1 MPSETPS
8 LVSSSRRHSARLSGL
23 AFTLALSSL
32 VPIAAGAQTPRS
44 LSVDFQVQPLDRAL
58 EALGRQAGLR
68 VVAAP
73 GLLLGRM
80 APALKA
86 VLTEQAA
93 FRELLKGSGLEA
105 RIDGGVATILP
116 VAGEAVLAEVRVKS
130 NAERET
136 AVTATRGYRPKRT
149 LTGTKTDT
157 PLSETPQAISVVTRE
172 QIEDQA
178 AISVGDVLNYASGV
192 RSNAYGV
199 DSRGD
204 WTRVRGTEPTQFMDG
219 LLQVYGYNNNV
230 RPDPYL
236 LERVEVLR
244 GPSSMLYGQGST
256 GGVINLQS
264 KRPQSDRQ
272 AEIGLQLGTFNRRQ
286 VQGDAT
292 GALSEDGHWSYRVV
306 GLARKS
312 DTQVDF
318 VPDNRYAIAPSLA
331 WRPDANTS
339 LTFLGY
345 WQKDESGSSATF
357 LPWSGTVLPNPN
369 GQIPTSR
376 FVSEPGYDDYTM
388 RQASLG
394 YAFEHRFSGAWT
406 LRQNVRYAA
415 NRGNYQSLYPG
426 SNFADPLHPYL
437 DADQRIISRSI
448 WANKR
453 DGHALVADQS
463 LEGSLK
469 TGAVENRLL
478 FGFDHLRYSENAAS
492 AFGFSPTFDLY
503 HPVYGNFTAPSLTPN
518 PSTELRQTGVYLQDQ
533 IKIASRFSI
542 LLGARR
548 DHVTNASEG
557 SPTDSDDAT
566 TLRGA
571 FMFLSDSGWSPYL
584 SYAESFQPVAGSN
597 FYHQRYKPLRGEQW
611 EAGVKFQS
619 ASGTTTFNAAC
630 YDLKEKNRQIPDP
643 TQPLN
648 NLQAG
653 QTKSKGFEAELKTR
667 LGRAFEVVANFDH
680 IDLDEQ
686 LEGVPANQGSLWG
699 RARFSLA
706 GLDGWSA
713 GVGLRH
719 TSAFRN
725 PGAPEVAQTTL
736 LDAML
741 ALDTGSWRWALNATN
756 LTDKIYTATILSRG
770 DAWYGARRNVVASLT
785 YRF

>member
-1 MPSETPS
+1 MPSGTPP
-8 LVSSSRRHSARLSGL
+8 LLSSRRHPARLGRW
-23 AFTLALSSL
+23 AFVLVISSL
-32 VPIAAGAQTPRS
+32 VPALAGVQVPQA
-44 LSVDFQVQPLDRAL
+44 LSVDLPAQPLGRAL
-58 EALGRQAGLR
+58 EALGRLTGLR
-68 VVAAP
+68 VVAVP
-73 GLLLGRM
+73 GLLEGRT

-86 VLTEQAA
+86 VLTAEAA
-93 FRELLKGSGLEA
+93 FRQLLKGSGLEA
-105 RIDGGVATILP
+105 RIEGGAASILP
-116 VAGEAVLAEVRVKS
+116 AAGEAVLAEVRVKS
-130 NAERET
+130 SAEQET
-136 AVTATRGYRPKRT
+136 ALSATRGYRPKRT

-178 AISVGDVLNYASGV
+178 AISVSDVLNYASGV

-264 KRPQSDRQ
+264 KRPQSEHA

-286 VQGDAT
+286 IQGDAT
-292 GALSEDGHWSYRVV
+292 GALADDGHWSYRVV
-306 GLARKS
+306 GVARKS

-318 VPDNRYAIAPSLA
+318 VPDNRYAIAPSVS
-331 WRPDANTS
+331 WRPDADTS

-376 FVSEPGYDDYTM
+376 FVSEPGYDEYNM

-394 YAFEHRFSGAWT
+394 YTFEHRFSSAWT

-415 NRGNYQSLYPG
+415 NRGSYQSLYPG
-426 SNFADPLHPYL
+426 SNFADPLNPYL
-437 DADQRIISRSI
+437 DPGQRIISRYI

-463 LEGSLK
+463 LEGTFR
-469 TGAVENRLL
+469 TGLVENRVLA
-478 FGFDHLRYSENAAS
+478 GFDHLRYSESAAS
-492 AFGFSPTFDLY
+492 AFGFSPAFDLY
-503 HPVYGNFTAPSLTPN
+503 HPVYGNFTAPDLTPN

-533 IKIASRFSI
+533 IKIASRLSI

-548 DHVTNASEG
+548 DHVSNASEG
-557 SPTDSDDAT
+557 SATDRDDAT
-566 TLRGA
+566 TVRGA
-571 FMFLSDSGWSPYL
+571 LMYLLDSGWSPYL

-611 EAGVKFQS
+611 EAGLKFQS
-619 ASGTTTFNAAC
+619 ASGATTFNAAY

-643 TQPLN
+643 SQPLN

-653 QTKSKGFEAELKTR
+653 QTQSKGFEAELKTR
-667 LGRAFEVVANFDH
+667 LGRTFELVANFDH
-680 IDLDEQ
+680 VDLDKQ

-713 GVGLRH
+713 GLGLRH

-725 PGAPEVAQTTL
+725 PGASEVAPTTL

-756 LTDKIYTATILSRG
+756 LTDKIYTATVLSRG
-770 DAWYGARRNVVASLT
+770 DAWYGARRNVIASLT

>member
-1 MPSETPS
+1 MLLGTLLSRASS
-8 LVSSSRRHSARLSGL
+8 LRPHARLGGL
-23 AFTLALSSL
+23 TLALAVSA
-32 VPIAAGAQTPRS
+32 VAPAARAQAPQAV
-44 LSVDFQVQPLDRAL
+44 SVNLPAQPLAQAL

-68 VVAAP
+68 VAVD
-73 GLLLGRM
+73 
-80 APALKA
+80 PALVA
-86 VLTEQAA
+86 GRTVPEV
-93 FRELLKGSGLEA
+93 KGSYTPEAALKVLLQGTGLEA
-105 RIDGGVATILP
+105 RIAGGTATIQR
-116 VAGEAVLAEVRVKS
+116 AGGEAVLAEVRVKG
-130 NAERET
+130 AAVRET
-136 AVTATRGYRPKRT
+136 ATSATTGYRPKRS

-157 PLSETPQAISVVTRE
+157 PLSETPQSVSVVSRE
-172 QIEDQA
+172 QIEDQG
-178 AISVGDVLNYASGV
+178 AISVSDVLNYASGV

-219 LLQVYGYNNNV
+219 LLQIYGYNNNV

-264 KRPQSDRQ
+264 KRPQAEQQ
-272 AEIGLQLGTFNRRQ
+272 AEIGLQLGTYDRRQ
-286 VQGDAT
+286 IQGDVT
-292 GALSEDGHWSYRVV
+292 GALTDDGRWSYRVV
-306 GLARKS
+306 GVGRKS

-318 VPDNRYAIAPSLA
+318 VPDNRYAIAPSVS

-369 GQIPTSR
+369 GRIPTSR
-376 FVSEPGYDDYTM
+376 FVSEPGYDEYNM

-394 YAFEHRFSGAWT
+394 YQFEHRFSDTWT
-406 LRQNVRYAA
+406 VRQNVRYAA
-415 NRGNYQSLYPG
+415 NRGSYQSLYPA
-426 SNFADPLHPYL
+426 SNFSDPLNPYL
-437 DADQRIISRSI
+437 DPDQRIISRYI

-453 DGHALVADQS
+453 DGHAFAADQS
-463 LEGSLK
+463 LEGNIK
-469 TGAVENRLL
+469 TGVVENRIL
-478 FGFDHLRYSENAAS
+478 FGFDHIRYSENAAS

-503 HPVYGNFTAPSLTPN
+503 NPVYGNFTAPDLTPN
-518 PSTELRQTGVYLQDQ
+518 PSTELRQTGIYLQDQ

-548 DHVTNASEG
+548 DHATNASEG
-557 SPTDSDDAT
+557 SPTDRDNAT
-566 TLRGA
+566 TVRGA
-571 FMFLSDSGWSPYL
+571 FMYLSDSGWSPYV

-597 FYHQRYKPLRGEQW
+597 FYNQRYKPLRGEQW

-619 ASGTTTFNAAC
+619 ASGATTFNAAY

-643 TQPLN
+643 VQPLN

-653 QTKSKGFEAELKTR
+653 ETKSKGFEAELKTR
-667 LGRAFEVVANFDH
+667 LGRNFELVANFDH

-686 LEGVPANQGSLWG
+686 LEGAPANQGSLWG
-699 RARFSLA
+699 RVRFSLA
-706 GLDGWSA
+706 GMDGWSA
-713 GVGLRH
+713 GLGFRH
-719 TSAFRN
+719 TAAFAN
-725 PGAPEVAQTTL
+725 PAAPEVAATNL

-741 ALDTGSWRWALNATN
+741 ALETGHWRFALNGTN
-756 LTDKIYTATILSRG
+756 LTDKIYTTTILSRG
-770 DAWYGARRNVVASLT
+770 DAWYGARRNVIASVT